1 MHRWASLAGVDWHLP
16 YPTNTCAPT
25 EAGVPPKPHPQ
36 PGFALKL
43 DNPTDHDSIPGLGLG
58 RQHFL
63 SATFLWAL
71 GWRLCWDHGVVAV
84 LVLRL
89 LGRLAM
95 LYPVPTSA
103 WHLLES
109 ALVCLGHLL
118 TRIYARRQSARSW
131 PWFLPSPITFL
142 SRLPP
147 NWPINIIRTTS
158 GLRESADPLLLN
170 RRC

>member
-1 MHRWASLAGVDWHLP
+1 MLGTKRVAGREGCPCQEPVPTASPGGTLLGLLPGGGEFQLPAASHAGAWLLLELGARGVGDLVSDHPSPGGCTFVVREGGQMHRWASLAGVDWHLP

-71 GWRLCWDHGVVAV
+71 GWRLC
-84 LVLRL
+84 
-89 LGRLAM
+89 
-95 LYPVPTSA
+95 
-103 WHLLES
+103 
-109 ALVCLGHLL
+109 
-118 TRIYARRQSARSW
+118 
-131 PWFLPSPITFL
+131 
-142 SRLPP
+142 
-147 NWPINIIRTTS
+147 
-158 GLRESADPLLLN
+158 
-170 RRC
+170 

>member
-25 EAGVPPKPHPQ
+25 EAGVPLKPHPQ

-84 LVLRL
+84 LVLTL
-89 LGRLAM
+89 LGCLAM
-95 LYPVPTSA
+95 LYPVPASA
-103 WHLLES
+103 WHLLGS

-118 TRIYARRQSARSW
+118 PESMLDDSLLEAGLGSCPVQSLFCRD
-131 PWFLPSPITFL
+131 FLPT
-142 SRLPP
+142 
-147 NWPINIIRTTS
+147 
-158 GLRESADPLLLN
+158 GPLT
-170 RRC
+170 